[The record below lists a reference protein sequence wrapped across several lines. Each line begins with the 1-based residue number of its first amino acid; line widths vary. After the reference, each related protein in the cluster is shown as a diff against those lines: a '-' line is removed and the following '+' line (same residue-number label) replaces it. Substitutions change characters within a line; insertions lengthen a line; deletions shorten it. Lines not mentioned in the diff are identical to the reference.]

1 MDTAVENGKKHDP
14 DIVNQY
20 ALKSMGIDPTWRS
33 SAFSIAVTQW
43 VDEHIQILHAE
54 EYQKPDYNEM
64 LNLV

>member
-1 MDTAVENGKKHDP
+1 MDTVVEKGKKYDP
-14 DIVNQY
+14 DIVYQY
-20 ALKSMGIDPTWRS
+20 ALKSMGIDPAWR

-43 VDEHIQILHAE
+43 VDEHIQILHVE